1 MNIKH
6 LIFDLDG
13 TLWDT
18 TEVSA
23 MAWNEILREDGRSP
37 LVVTADILKREFG
50 KTVTA
55 IAESLFP
62 ELDEQSQE
70 ELLLKCCRSQAAF
83 LEKAGP
89 ELLYP
94 KVKETLAQLS
104 KECRLYI
111 VSNCQTGYIEQ
122 FMSKYSLEPLITD
135 TECFG
140 NTGKNKAENI
150 KYLIE
155 RNHLKDAVYVGDTAG
170 DYDSATKAGIPFIFA
185 SYGYGAVTDVPA
197 ISRFSQLL
205 DLVSRESL

>member
-23 MAWNEILREDGRSP
+23 RAWNEILREDGRSS
-37 LVVTADILKREFG
+37 LVATADILKREFG
-50 KTVTA
+50 KTMTA

-62 ELDEQSQE
+62 ELDEE
-70 ELLLKCCRSQAAF
+70 VRDELLLKCCGSQAAF

-94 KVKETLAQLS
+94 HVRETLIQLS
-104 KECRLYI
+104 KSCRLYI

-122 FMSKYSLEPLITD
+122 FMSKYDLEPLITD

-140 NTGKNKAENI
+140 NTGKSKAENI

-155 RNHLKDAVYVGDTAG
+155 RNHLEEAAYVGDTAG
-170 DYDSATKAGIPFIFA
+170 DYDAATKAGVPFIFA
-185 SYGYGAVTDVPA
+185 SYGYGTVKDVPA
-197 ISRFSQLL
+197 ISHFSQLL
-205 DLVSRESL
+205 DFVSRESL

>member
-23 MAWNEILREDGRSP
+23 RAWNVILREDGRSS
-37 LVVTADILKREFG
+37 LVTTADILKREFG
-50 KTVTA
+50 KTMTA

-62 ELDEQSQE
+62 ELDERSRE
-70 ELLLKCCRSQAAF
+70 ELLLKCCSSQAAF

-94 KVKETLAQLS
+94 NVKETLAQLS
-104 KECRLYI
+104 ENCRLYI

-122 FMSKYSLEPLITD
+122 FMSKYGLEPLITD

-140 NTGKNKAENI
+140 NTGKGKAENI
-150 KYLIE
+150 RYLVE
-155 RNHLKDAVYVGDTAG
+155 RNHLEDAAYVGDTAG
-170 DYDSATKAGIPFIFA
+170 DYDSATKAGVPFIFA
-185 SYGYGAVTDVPA
+185 SYGYGTVGKSVPA

-205 DLVSRESL
+205 DFVNLEN

>member
-23 MAWNEILREDGRSP
+23 RAWNVILREDGRSS
-37 LVVTADILKREFG
+37 LVATADILKREFG
-50 KTVTA
+50 KTMTA

-62 ELDEQSQE
+62 ELDEPTRE
-70 ELLLKCCRSQAAF
+70 ELLLKCCSSQAAF

-94 KVKETLAQLS
+94 NVRETLAQLS
-104 KECRLYI
+104 ENCRLYI

-122 FMSKYSLEPLITD
+122 FMSKYGLEPLITD

-140 NTGKNKAENI
+140 NTGKSKAENI
-150 KYLIE
+150 KYLVE
-155 RNHLKDAVYVGDTAG
+155 RNHLEEMAYVGDTAG
-170 DYDSATKAGIPFIFA
+170 DYDAATKAGVPFIFA
-185 SYGYGAVTDVPA
+185 SYGYGIVKDVPA

-205 DLVSRESL
+205 DFVSRENL